1 MRREAGFTLIEL
13 LVAAALLALIVATA
27 AGGLRFGARAWDRT
41 SESAEAALEGR
52 ALRGFLRALIEG
64 AAPIRL
70 RDGARTPPAL
80 FFGAP
85 DRLTLAAPLPSA
97 LAPPGLH
104 LVSLAFEPVA
114 SGDGLA
120 LVMRWRALGALR
132 PALSLP
138 PQDGAETLISGLER
152 GGFAYFGPQGVAAE
166 WRGPAPP
173 HVVEVA
179 MAGPALGAWP
189 ALAAAPRAG
198 VAP

>member
-1 MRREAGFTLIEL
+1 MRRQSGFTLIEL

-70 RDGARTPPAL
+70 REGEREPPVLFLGAQ
-80 FFGAP
+80 

-104 LVSLAFEPVA
+104 LVSLAFEPA
-114 SGDGLA
+114 PSGGGLA

-138 PQDGAETLISGLER
+138 PQDGAETLVSGLER
-152 GGFAYFGPQGVAAE
+152 GGFAYLGPDGAAVQ

-173 HVVEVA
+173 RLVEIA
-179 MAGPALGAWP
+179 MAGAALGPWP